1 MDIGYYPGCTLHAS
15 SSLYD
20 VQSRKIFNEIG
31 ITLNEIEDWNCC
43 GATSAG
49 KIDDFL
55 AVAMPAR
62 NIGIAEAE
70 GFSEMVIPCSAC
82 YSKTLMAQKQ
92 LEDNIDLKEEI
103 NAELSKK
110 VRGTIKV
117 SSILEVLLTP
127 SASNE
132 LAAKVVKEL
141 KGILAACY
149 YGCLQTRFPF
159 KIPIHDDVENPQGME
174 RILKLLKAKTIDW
187 SYKTDCCG
195 ASASVDDESTAFNL
209 MTKIMKDALARGAN
223 CLVVTCPLCQ
233 LNLDA
238 YQNKFC
244 KKHGIQDR
252 LPVYFITELI
262 GLALGMDPDELQI
275 DRHFIDGSELLKEL
289 DLI

>member
-1 MDIGYYPGCTLHAS
+1 MDIGYYPGCTLHGS

-20 VQSRKIFNEIG
+20 VQSRIVLNEIG
-31 ITLNEIEDWNCC
+31 IHLKEIEDWNCC

-62 NIGIAEAE
+62 NLGLAEDQ
-70 GFSEMVIPCSAC
+70 GFTELVIPCSAC
-82 YSKTLMAQKQ
+82 YSRMLVAQKQ
-92 LEDNIDLKEEI
+92 LENDPALKEEI

-110 VRGTIKV
+110 IQGTIKV

-127 SASNE
+127 SASDE
-132 LAAKVVKEL
+132 LAAKVAKEL
-141 KGILAACY
+141 KGIQAACY
-149 YGCLQTRFPF
+149 YGCMQTRFPF
-159 KIPIHDDVENPQGME
+159 KIPIQDDVENPQGME

-195 ASASVDDESTAFNL
+195 ASASVDDETTAHNL
-209 MTKIMKDALARGAN
+209 MAKIMNDALARGAN

-238 YQNKFC
+238 YQDKFC

-262 GLALGMDPDELQI
+262 GLALDMDPDELQI

>member
-62 NIGIAEAE
+62 NLGLAEAE

-82 YSKTLMAQKQ
+82 YSRTLVAQKQ

-110 VRGTIKV
+110 VQGTIKV

-127 SASNE
+127 SASDE
-132 LAAKVVKEL
+132 LVAKVVKEL

-159 KIPIHDDVENPQGME
+159 KIPIPDDVENPQGME

-195 ASASVDDESTAFNL
+195 ASASVDDENTAFNL
-209 MTKIMKDALARGAN
+209 MAKIMKDALARGAN

-238 YQNKFC
+238 YQDKFC

-275 DRHFIDGSELLKEL
+275 DRHFIDGSELFKEL

>member
-20 VQSRKIFNEIG
+20 VQSRMIFNEIG
-31 ITLNEIEDWNCC
+31 IHLKEIEDWNCC

-62 NIGIAEAE
+62 NLGLAEAG
-70 GFSEMVIPCSAC
+70 GFTEMVIPCSAC

-92 LEDNIDLKEEI
+92 LEDDAALKEEI

-110 VRGTIKV
+110 IQGTIKI
-117 SSILEVLLTP
+117 SSILEVLLTS
-127 SASNE
+127 SASE
-132 LAAKVVKEL
+132 ALASKVTKAL
-141 KGILAACY
+141 KGIQAACY

-174 RILKLLKAKTIDW
+174 RILKLLKAKTMDW

-195 ASASVDDESTAFNL
+195 ASASVDDEDTAFSL
-209 MTKIMKDALARGAN
+209 MAKIMQDALAREAN
-223 CLVVTCPLCQ
+223 CFVVTCPLCQ

-238 YQNKFC
+238 YQDKFC

-252 LPVYFITELI
+252 LPVFFITELI
-262 GLALGMDPDELQI
+262 GLAFGMDPNELQI
-275 DRHFIDGSELLKEL
+275 ERHFIDGTQLLKEL
-289 DLI
+289 ELI